1 MNNKHIGSNFDEFL
15 KEEGIDL
22 EEMNGAFANFIQ
34 VVKLLAGQYLSL
46 KAENEK
52 LKKEVSDLNFYID
65 NYKITWEIDK
75 CNKYKQALEEVR
87 EIANEP
93 CIDDEDCE
101 TCNENCMSKD
111 IINKI
116 NEVLIDEK

>member
-1 MNNKHIGSNFDEFL
+1 MNKEHIGSNFDEFL
-15 KEEGIDL
+15 KKEDFKDITSTFDDLVKWQNEE
-22 EEMNGAFANFIQ
+22 IQ
-34 VVKLLAGQYLSL
+34 RL
-46 KAENEK
+46 KAENKELKKECMQMVDENYASTDCRELEK
-52 LKKEVSDLNFYID
+52 LKAKNE
-65 NYKITWEIDK
+65 
-75 CNKYKQALEEVR
+75 KYKQALEEVR

-116 NEVLIDEK
+116 NEVLKDV